1 MKKKIPIAVAT
12 LMAIWALAS
21 LLFPPKSKSDRLD
34 YDIYGFAKLPVLLDG
49 RIQPIDSTARNAMK
63 VIRHKSTARY
73 AREIGSNEETIP
85 AVEWLLEVGRFAA
98 SDGFAATSSSHSTAG
113 MVSSL
118 EPISRA

>member
-1 MKKKIPIAVAT
+1 MKKKIPIAVVA

-21 LLFPPKSKSDRLD
+21 LLFTPKSNSERLG

-73 AREIGSNEETIP
+73 ARESGSNEE
-85 AVEWLLEVGRFAA
+85 L
-98 SDGFAATSSSHSTAG
+98 
-113 MVSSL
+113 SL
-118 EPISRA
+118 IHI